1 MSSDERHHG
10 RSAVTPRP
18 AAVVTGGAGDIGR
31 EVVRLLAGHGLHVVV
46 ADIDRDRAQATAEEV
61 GGTSVPLDVGDP
73 DAWRAVVDHLTGRG
87 LRLDAAVFNAGV
99 ALGEA
104 EILDLDLTSY
114 RRAWSVNVDGA
125 VFGLRALVPLLQSA
139 GGHAVVTAS
148 LAGLTA
154 VPFDPVYAMTKH
166 AIIGLVRGY
175 APTLAARGVG
185 LHAVCPGLVDTA
197 MLGAAREELD
207 RLEFPLVRVADVA
220 AALVACAL
228 GDDPGEVVVVQP
240 GRAPLPYRF
249 PGVPGGRTGTPMP
262 ELPSRLPIGTHR
274 NG

>member
-1 MSSDERHHG
+1 MNR
-10 RSAVTPRP
+10 
-18 AAVVTGGAGDIGR
+18 AAALVTGGAGDIGR
-31 EVVRLLAGHGLHVVV
+31 EAARQLAGHGLHVVV
-46 ADIDRDRAQATAEEV
+46 ADIDRNGARETAAQV

-73 DAWRAVVDHLTGRG
+73 YAWRCVVDHITGQG
-87 LRLDAAVFNAGV
+87 LSLSAALFNAGV

-104 EILDLDLTSY
+104 DVVTLDLSSY
-114 RRAWSVNVDGA
+114 RRAWSVNVDGV

-139 GGHAVVTAS
+139 RGHAVVTSS

-175 APTLAARGVG
+175 APTLRDRGVG

-207 RLEFPLVRVADVA
+207 RLEFPLVRVPDVA
-220 AALVACAL
+220 AALVGCAL
-228 GDDPGEVVVVQP
+228 GADPSEVVVVQP
-240 GRAPLPYRF
+240 GRAPLPYQF

-262 ELPSRLPIGTHR
+262 ALPSLLPIGTHR
-274 NG
+274 SG